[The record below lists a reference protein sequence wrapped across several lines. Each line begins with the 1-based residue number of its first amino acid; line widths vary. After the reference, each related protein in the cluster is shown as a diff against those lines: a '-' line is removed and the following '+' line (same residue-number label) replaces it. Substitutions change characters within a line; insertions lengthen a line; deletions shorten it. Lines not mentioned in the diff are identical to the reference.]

1 MFCTRGV
8 KMIVFTYPG
17 QGSQFSGMGSSWLNH
32 PSWELIEEASDAT
45 HIDIS
50 DLLINATDESLRETQ
65 NAQLSTFVLSMLVL
79 DAVERIG
86 LDSTGHA
93 GHSLGEYSALTASG
107 ALDFFDAV
115 RLVKIR
121 GKAMKNAIEEN
132 PGTMSAVLG
141 LSDGDVEE
149 LCNEIDSDVWVAN
162 YNSPGQLVIA
172 GNNSAIEEASDLAR
186 KMGAKKVTQLSVA
199 GAFHTPLMS
208 SARAELSEAIENT
221 DIRPP
226 SGVVVANVDGMAHEN
241 PETWRA
247 LMSAQLCSPVRW
259 TQTIETLLKMNFST
273 FIEIGPGKVLTGLT
287 KRVEPNTQRLN
298 INEPSDLDQLLDL
311 IAPTSSTDGSGV
323 SHEGEHLFSTDRLV
337 VSPSA
342 GMFKPVSNL
351 EIGEKVSNGQLL
363 GHVGTVEIHS
373 PFSGELMGWIAVTE
387 ERLTASQPV
396 AWLRV
401 T

>member
-1 MFCTRGV
+1 
-8 KMIVFTYPG
+8 MIVFTYPG

-45 HIDIS
+45 HVDLS
-50 DLLINATDESLRETQ
+50 DLLINADDETLRETH
-65 NAQLSTFVLSMLVL
+65 NAQLSTFVLSMLIL
-79 DAVERIG
+79 DAVERLG

-107 ALDFFDAV
+107 VLDFFDAAK
-115 RLVKIR
+115 LVDIR
-121 GKAMKNAIEEN
+121 GNAMKNAIKER

-141 LSDGDVEE
+141 LSDTDVEQLCTEIEGDVW
-149 LCNEIDSDVWVAN
+149 IAN

-172 GNNSAIEEASDLAR
+172 GDNSAIEKAGDLAR

-259 TQTIETLLKMNFST
+259 TQTMETLLQMNFST

-287 KRVEPNTQRLN
+287 KRAEPNTQRLN

-311 IAPTSSTDGSGV
+311 IAPTSSTDGTGV

-337 VSPSA
+337 VSPTA
-342 GMFKPVSNL
+342 GLFRPVSNL
-351 EIGEKVSNGQLL
+351 EVGQKVSNGEIL

-373 PFSGELMGWIAVTE
+373 PFSGELMGWIAIAE

>member
-45 HIDIS
+45 HVDLAE
-50 DLLINATDESLRETQ
+50 LLINADEESLRETQ
-65 NAQLSTFVLSMLVL
+65 NAQLSTFVLSMLIL
-79 DAVERIG
+79 DAVERLG

-115 RLVKIR
+115 KLVNIR
-121 GKAMKNAIEEN
+121 GNAMKSAIEEN

-141 LSDGDVEE
+141 LSDSDVEE
-149 LCNEIDSDVWVAN
+149 LCAEIDGEVWVAN

-172 GNNSAIEEASDLAR
+172 GGDSAIEEASDLAR
-186 KMGAKKVTQLSVA
+186 KMGAKKVARLSVA

-221 DIRPP
+221 DIRSP

-259 TQTIETLLKMNFST
+259 TQTIETLLQMNFST

-287 KRVEPNTQRLN
+287 KRAEPNTQRLN

-311 IAPTSSTDGSGV
+311 IAPTSPTDGSGV
-323 SHEGEHLFSTDRLV
+323 RHEGEHLFSTDRLV
-337 VSPSA
+337 VSPTA
-342 GMFKPVSNL
+342 GLFRPVSNL
-351 EIGEKVSNGQLL
+351 EIGQKVSNGELL
-363 GHVGTVEIHS
+363 GYVGAVEIHS

>member
-1 MFCTRGV
+1 
-8 KMIVFTYPG
+8 MIVFTYPG

-45 HIDIS
+45 QVDLS
-50 DLLINATDESLRETQ
+50 DLLINADDESLRETQ

-79 DAVERIG
+79 DAVERLG

-107 ALDFFDAV
+107 ALDFFDAA
-115 RLVKIR
+115 RLVNIR
-121 GKAMKNAIEEN
+121 GKAMKNALEEN

-149 LCNEIDSDVWVAN
+149 LCDEIDGEVWVAN

-172 GNNSAIEEASDLAR
+172 GNNSVIEEASDLAR

-226 SGVVVANVDGMAHEN
+226 SGVVVANVDGMPHEN

-311 IAPTSSTDGSGV
+311 IAPTLSTDVSGV

-363 GHVGTVEIHS
+363 GHVGTIEIHS

>member
-1 MFCTRGV
+1 
-8 KMIVFTYPG
+8 MIVFTYPG
-17 QGSQFSGMGSSWLNH
+17 QGSQFSGMGTSWLNH

-45 HIDIS
+45 QVNLS
-50 DLLINATDESLRETQ
+50 DLLINADEDSLRETQ

-79 DAVERIG
+79 DAVERLG
-86 LDSTGHA
+86 LDATGHA

-107 ALDFFDAV
+107 ALDFFDAAK
-115 RLVKIR
+115 LVNIR
-121 GKAMKNAIEEN
+121 GNAMKNAIEEK
-132 PGTMSAVLG
+132 PGTMSAVIG
-141 LSDGDVEE
+141 LSDSDVEE
-149 LCNEIDSDVWVAN
+149 LCNEIDGDVWVAN

-172 GNNSAIEEASDLAR
+172 GDISAIEEASELAR

-208 SARAELSEAIENT
+208 SARSELSEAIENT

-259 TQTIETLLKMNFST
+259 TQTMETLLELKFST

-287 KRVEPNTQRLN
+287 KRAEPNTQRLN
-298 INEPSDLDQLLDL
+298 INKPSDLDQLLDL
-311 IAPTSSTDGSGV
+311 IAPTSPSEGSGA

-337 VSPSA
+337 VSPAA
-342 GMFKPVSNL
+342 GLFIPISNL
-351 EIGEKVSNGQLL
+351 EIGQKVSNGQLL
-363 GHVGTVEIHS
+363 GRVGSVEIHS
-373 PFSGELMGWIAVTE
+373 PFSGELMGWIAVSE

>member
-1 MFCTRGV
+1 
-8 KMIVFTYPG
+8 MIVFTYPG
-17 QGSQFSGMGSSWLNH
+17 QGSQFSGMGTSWLNH

-45 HIDIS
+45 QVNLS
-50 DLLINATDESLRETQ
+50 DLLINADEDSLRETQ

-79 DAVERIG
+79 DAIERLG

-107 ALDFFDAV
+107 ALDFFDAAK
-115 RLVKIR
+115 LVNIR
-121 GKAMKNAIEEN
+121 GNAMKNAIEEK
-132 PGTMSAVLG
+132 PGTMSAVIG
-141 LSDGDVEE
+141 LSDSDVEE
-149 LCNEIDSDVWVAN
+149 LCNEIDGDVWVAN

-172 GNNSAIEEASDLAR
+172 GDISAIEEASELAR

-208 SARAELSEAIENT
+208 SARSELSEAIENT

-259 TQTIETLLKMNFST
+259 TQTMETLLELKFST

-287 KRVEPNTQRLN
+287 KRAEPNTQRLN
-298 INEPSDLDQLLDL
+298 INKPSDLDQLLDL
-311 IAPTSSTDGSGV
+311 IAPTSTSEGSGA
-323 SHEGEHLFSTDRLV
+323 SHEGEHLFSTARLV
-337 VSPSA
+337 VSPAA
-342 GMFKPVSNL
+342 GLFIPVSNL
-351 EIGEKVSNGQLL
+351 EIGQKVSNGQLL
-363 GHVGTVEIHS
+363 GHVGSVEIHS
-373 PFSGELMGWIAVTE
+373 PFSGELMGWIAVSE

>member
-1 MFCTRGV
+1 
-8 KMIVFTYPG
+8 MIVFTYPG

-50 DLLINATDESLRETQ
+50 DLLINANDESLRETQ

-115 RLVKIR
+115 RLVNIR

-141 LSDGDVEE
+141 LSDSDVEE
-149 LCNEIDSDVWVAN
+149 LCTEIDSEVWVAN

-226 SGVVVANVDGMAHEN
+226 SGVVVANVDGMAHES

-311 IAPTSSTDGSGV
+311 IAPTSSTDRSRV